1 MAYNVILLLSRM
13 HIYVTSKFV
22 KVGSKPNS
30 ELEVAA
36 FPPVGALH
44 IIGRRNPHMKNYL
57 KNCVYF
63 LCLLSIN
70 ILAKQICDKRK
81 MTMATPTRFRCDR

>member
-36 FPPVGALH
+36 FLPSELCISLAVG
-44 IIGRRNPHMKNYL
+44 
-57 KNCVYF
+57 
-63 LCLLSIN
+63 
-70 ILAKQICDKRK
+70 
-81 MTMATPTRFRCDR
+81 TPT